1 MADARERYREGFAHF
16 VEGRVEEAIERYR
29 EALAEEPDF
38 ALAWAALAR
47 ALAARDRLDEAVEAA
62 RRVVELEPDD
72 PLGHTHLS
80 ILYQRQ
86 GRIAEAEEEK
96 AVAARLTAAAE
107 RRS

>member
-1 MADARERYREGFAHF
+1 MADARERYRQGFADF
-16 VEGRVEEAIERYR
+16 VEGRAEEAIGHYR
-29 EALAEEPDF
+29 AALEDDPGF

-47 ALAARDRLDEAVEAA
+47 ALASLDRLDEAVEAA
-62 RRVVELEPDD
+62 RRVVELEPED

-96 AVAARLTAAAE
+96 ALAARLMAAAE
-107 RRS
+107 PRS

>member
-1 MADARERYREGFAHF
+1 MADVRELYRRGFAHF
-16 VEGRVEEAIERYR
+16 VEGRIEEAIGDYR
-29 EALAEEPDF
+29 QALAEDPDF

-47 ALAARDRLDEAVEAA
+47 ALASQERLDEAVEAA

-72 PLGHTHLS
+72 ALGHTHLS

-96 AVAARLTAAAE
+96 ARAARLAAAAE
-107 RRS
+107 KRS